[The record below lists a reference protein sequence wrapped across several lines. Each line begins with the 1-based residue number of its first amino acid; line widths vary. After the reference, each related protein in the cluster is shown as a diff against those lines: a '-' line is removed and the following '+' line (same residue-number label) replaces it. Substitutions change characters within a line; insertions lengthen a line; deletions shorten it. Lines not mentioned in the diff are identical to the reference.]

1 MNKQN
6 EVDSWHAKLV
16 KAAKRQ
22 TKYEP
27 LATGRH
33 PFVDDSLD
41 PRADKTALNKQI
53 GGSHYRQMKIQP
65 WEIIDAHNLN
75 FYEGNILKYLLRRKD
90 NRVEDLKKLIHYAE
104 HAIELE
110 LNLKPTKKDG

>member
-6 EVDSWHAKLV
+6 EADSWHAKLV

-53 GGSHYRQMKIQP
+53 AGDHYKNMPIQVV
-65 WEIIDAHNLN
+65 EFCHANGIGFL
-75 FYEGNILKYLLRRKD
+75 EGNIIKYACRYSKKGG
-90 NRVEDLKKLIHYAE
+90 VEDIEKAKHYCE
-104 HAIELE
+104 LLLE
-110 LNLKPTKKDG
+110 LLKRDKDE